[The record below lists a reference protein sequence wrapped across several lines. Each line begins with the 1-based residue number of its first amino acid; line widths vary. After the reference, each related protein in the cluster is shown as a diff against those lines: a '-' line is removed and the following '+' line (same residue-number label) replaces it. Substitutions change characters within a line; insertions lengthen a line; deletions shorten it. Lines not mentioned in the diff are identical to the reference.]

1 MNRNRKAKKAGQKPG
16 SPGFAHPPPG
26 QAFPESPSPA
36 ITLLTDFGLADAYV
50 GVMKG
55 VVASINPR
63 ALVID
68 ISHDVAP
75 QDIREAAFLL
85 ASSFEYFPSG
95 AIHVAVV
102 DPTVGGERRAICAQ
116 SGGRFFVGPDNGVLS
131 IACYRAGRPKI
142 YLLENESFFLSPR
155 SRTFDGR
162 DVFAPVAAHLS
173 AGVPIETMGC
183 RTRSMERI
191 HLPRPTPGRGPAL
204 RGEVI
209 HIDRFGNL
217 ITNIGS
223 DIIQRTFPD
232 AERGELVIACGGHE
246 IPGLSETYADA
257 RPGVALALI
266 GSHNFME
273 IALRDGAASSSL
285 GIERG
290 ERVGITKGG
299 L

>member
-1 MNRNRKAKKAGQKPG
+1 MNKNRKAKKAGQKSY
-16 SPGFAHPPPG
+16 SPDFVHPAPG
-26 QAFPESPSPA
+26 QASPEFPSRA

-68 ISHDVAP
+68 ICHDVAP

-85 ASSFEYFPSG
+85 ASSFGYFPPG

-116 SGGRFFVGPDNGVLS
+116 AGGRFFVGPDNGVLS

-162 DVFAPVAAHLS
+162 DVFAPVAARLS
-173 AGVPIETMGC
+173 AGVPIEKMG
-183 RTRSMERI
+183 RRARSMERI
-191 HLPRPTPGRGPAL
+191 HLPRPAAGKGPAL

-217 ITNIGS
+217 ITNIGP
-223 DIIQRTFPD
+223 DIIHRTFLGTEP
-232 AERGELVIACGGHE
+232 GGLVIACAGHE
-246 IPGLSETYADA
+246 IAGLSETYADA
-257 RPGVALALI
+257 RSGVALALI

-285 GIERG
+285 GVERG
-290 ERVGITKGG
+290 ERVKITKGG